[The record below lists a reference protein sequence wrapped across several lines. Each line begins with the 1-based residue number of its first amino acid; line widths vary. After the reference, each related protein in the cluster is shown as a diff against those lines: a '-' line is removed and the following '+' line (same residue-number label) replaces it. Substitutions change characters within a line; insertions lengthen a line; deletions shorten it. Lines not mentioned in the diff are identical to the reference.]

1 MSTSSRSRS
10 SSPDILG
17 PPGDAEYLISSPVKP
32 FAGRQSWLSPADTK
46 RQNTPAKRRRINLS
60 PERSAHSIRFD
71 DVLLPGSPTMK
82 LDGRQRSLS
91 PVKDLSEG
99 NVSPWRIRVTLE
111 ATQDEENQVSP
122 RKRQRSTT
130 VTTKVPLKDERS
142 PLAEK
147 TPRRRGRPRKSDVQ
161 TLNGSPYPRSPG
173 NTPARPAGTG
183 TPQKKRGRPRKGT
196 PKPTAQEPPKPD
208 NPPTPSIVPD
218 QPGSPMDI
226 ALDDDIEPPRDWTP
240 MNLEADRTF
249 ETDSLG
255 ADDLPVADFSE
266 HPLYTGQFD
275 VDVRDTSTGHDYG
288 RATYDTPVVGETDYQ
303 FDVNDDEN
311 IHSTP
316 SKMPSP
322 SRDLS
327 ILSPKI
333 TQQANS
339 DPASQPTYPTPTSS
353 VEEDNQTEEDI
364 GEETKSP
371 RVGQDRTADPTSQH
385 REFDSIMEGE
395 GFSMVSLDTLPS
407 AKQRELASSSRLS
420 EAFLEREKGGPADRL
435 KRKLPGSIDELRG
448 ERRAS
453 KSRSPQAQGSSPRSR
468 IRSRI
473 DAMSERSPINAGRSP
488 AGRKPIGRSPVT
500 NDVRYSE
507 LSRSL
512 LAEKIPNV
520 PKKRPLTSLARLVR
534 VGMAL
539 MGPFR
544 SQDGERSDFRNA
556 ARKSRLEDVFSTF
569 SPDTQRE
576 LRAALGIGQELARRQ
591 SELEEKRATE
601 SISDVEDS
609 VEEDIEEDQDEEL
622 YDVEELDEV
631 EVIPQ
636 APQSEQRDRTHMH
649 SITAQ
654 REAEWQREREAVS
667 RQAQT
672 TSGGSMIYIDSDER
686 GSPANEDEARDAYDG
701 NFQTDFDQEEEMD
714 EVVEPEIVPEPRSNE
729 NQEPDM
735 EPEIFDDDFD
745 DIWQQE
751 ARDNSQ
757 VSHQSEDRHL
767 QPLES
772 DPVSPWRRIAT
783 SISGG
788 SSSPS
793 QWNLEQSTTPYLGRS
808 HIHKLR
814 EEEVDLSALLAEE
827 DTPNRARYY
836 NGSSTPR
843 SATSHRT
850 LMQPSPVN
858 GSAVPGSSQ
867 RLTARYDRL
876 QPLSQ
881 SSPVSS
887 SEKDDIDFQATQHRS
902 PPLEDQE
909 DENESDSSASDAA
922 PPTNPGSVHGDLAT
936 TPEPEQPASG
946 QTPASSWFQ
955 RITNL
960 TPRWLRAPARSRNES
975 ISSVS
980 EDEDE
985 EDEELSDEERDVI
998 EPAEGTVEHLRSR
1011 PISISSDESSSE
1023 SPHPPS
1029 RFEQQNRGPEV
1040 EEAIYDERSEPEQA
1054 EEYGDENDIGEE
1066 DAASSKLGHFSDVH
1080 YNALRRVYRT
1090 AKRFP
1095 ERFQYYDAPGRARI
1109 IGDWIWTSDGH
1120 HGVPITQLQFAIID
1134 RFTQGLSRADV
1145 QSGGDGHVYW
1155 TEADLHRR
1163 LISIIIGEQ
1172 IREEKKA
1179 KALRGASVD
1188 TWR

>member
-17 PPGDAEYLISSPVKP
+17 PPGDAEYLISSPAKP
-32 FAGRQSWLSPADTK
+32 FSGRQSWLPADTK
-46 RQNTPAKRRRINLS
+46 HQSTPPKRRRISLS

-91 PVKDLSEG
+91 PVKDHSEG

-161 TLNGSPYPRSPG
+161 ALNGSPYPRSPG
-173 NTPARPAGTG
+173 NTPARPTG

-196 PKPTAQEPPKPD
+196 PKPTAQEPPEPD
-208 NPPTPSIVPD
+208 EQPTPSVVPD
-218 QPGSPMDI
+218 QAGSPMDI
-226 ALDDDIEPPRDWTP
+226 AVDDDVEPPRDWTP

-275 VDVRDTSTGHDYG
+275 VDVRDTNTGHDYG
-288 RATYDTPVVGETDYQ
+288 RATYDTPVVGQTDYQ
-303 FDVNDDEN
+303 FDVDDEK

-316 SKMPSP
+316 SKIPSP
-322 SRDLS
+322 TRDLS

-333 TQQANS
+333 TQQANRA
-339 DPASQPTYPTPTSS
+339 PASQPTYPTPTSS
-353 VEEDNQTEEDI
+353 VEEDNQTGEDVVEEI
-364 GEETKSP
+364 KSP
-371 RVGQDRTADPTSQH
+371 RVEQNRSADPTSQH

-407 AKQRELASSSRLS
+407 AKQHGLASSSRLS
-420 EAFLEREKGGPADRL
+420 SNGALRPFLDRENGGPADRL
-435 KRKLPGSIDELRG
+435 KRKLPGSIAELRG
-448 ERRAS
+448 DRQAS
-453 KSRSPQAQGSSPRSR
+453 RSRSPQAKGSSPGSL

-473 DAMSERSPINAGRSP
+473 DAMSDRSPINVGRSP
-488 AGRKPIGRSPVT
+488 AGRKPDGRSPVT

-512 LAEKIPNV
+512 LAGKPPNV

-539 MGPFR
+539 MGPFKSR
-544 SQDGERSDFRNA
+544 DGELSDFRNT

-576 LRAALGIGQELARRQ
+576 LRAALGLGQELARRQ
-591 SELEEKRATE
+591 SELEEKRDTE
-601 SISDVEDS
+601 SVSDVEDS
-609 VEEDIEEDQDEEL
+609 VEEDVEEDEDEEL
-622 YDVEELDEV
+622 DDVHELDEV

-636 APQSEQRDRTHMH
+636 PPQSEQRDRMD

-672 TSGGSMIYIDSDER
+672 TSAKSMIYIDSDEG
-686 GSPANEDEARDAYDG
+686 GSPVNEDEAGNAYDG
-701 NFQTDFDQEEEMD
+701 HSQADFDQEEMD
-714 EVVEPEIVPEPRSNE
+714 DDVEAEVVPEPRSID
-729 NQEPDM
+729 NQEPDV
-735 EPEIFDDDFD
+735 EPEIFDDGFD

-836 NGSSTPR
+836 NGTSTPR
-843 SATSHRT
+843 SATSHRS
-850 LMQPSPVN
+850 LMQPSPIN

-867 RLTARYDRL
+867 RLTARHDRL

-887 SEKDDIDFQATQHRS
+887 PERGGIDSPTTQHRS
-902 PPLEDQE
+902 LTLEDQE
-909 DENESDSSASDAA
+909 DGNDFDSSASDGA
-922 PPTNPGSVHGDLAT
+922 PLNDPGSVHKDLAT
-936 TPEPEQPASG
+936 TPDPEQPANG
-946 QTPASSWFQ
+946 ETPASSWFQ

-960 TPRWLRAPARSRNES
+960 TPRWLRAPARGRNES
-975 ISSVS
+975 VSSVS
-980 EDEDE
+980 EDENE
-985 EDEELSDEERDVI
+985 EDEDLSDEERDVI
-998 EPAEGTVEHLRSR
+998 EPAGEIAEHRPQ
-1011 PISISSDESSSE
+1011 PISISSDESPSE

-1029 RFEQQNRGPEV
+1029 RFEQHNRGPEV
-1040 EEAIYDERSEPEQA
+1040 EETLYDARRDSEEA
-1054 EEYGDENDIGEE
+1054 EEYGDENDIDEE
-1066 DAASSKLGHFSDVH
+1066 DAASGKPGYFSDVH
-1080 YNALRRVYRT
+1080 YNALRRVYRM

-1095 ERFQYYDAPGRARI
+1095 ERFQYYDAPGRAHI

-1145 QSGGDGHVYW
+1145 QSGGDGQVDW

>member
-1 MSTSSRSRS
+1 
-10 SSPDILG
+10 
-17 PPGDAEYLISSPVKP
+17 
-32 FAGRQSWLSPADTK
+32 
-46 RQNTPAKRRRINLS
+46 
-60 PERSAHSIRFD
+60 
-71 DVLLPGSPTMK
+71 MK

-161 TLNGSPYPRSPG
+161 ALNGSPYPRSPG
-173 NTPARPAGTG
+173 NTPARLAGTG
-183 TPQKKRGRPRKGT
+183 TPQKKRGRPRKST
-196 PKPTAQEPPKPD
+196 PKPIAQHPPES
-208 NPPTPSIVPD
+208 NEQPTPSIVPD

-226 ALDDDIEPPRDWTP
+226 AVDDDVEPPRDWTP

-275 VDVRDTSTGHDYG
+275 VDVRDTNTDHEYG
-288 RATYDTPVVGETDYQ
+288 RETYDTPLVGETDYQ

-322 SRDLS
+322 TRDLS
-327 ILSPKI
+327 ILSPNI
-333 TQQANS
+333 TQHANRA
-339 DPASQPTYPTPTSS
+339 PTSQPTYPTPTSS
-353 VEEDNQTEEDI
+353 VEEDNQTGEDE
-364 GEETKSP
+364 EETKSP
-371 RVGQDRTADPTSQH
+371 LVEQERTADPTSQH

-395 GFSMVSLDTLPS
+395 GFSMVSLDTLSS
-407 AKQRELASSSRLS
+407 AKQHGLASSSRLS
-420 EAFLEREKGGPADRL
+420 SSGALRPFLEREKGGPADRL
-435 KRKLPGSIDELRG
+435 KRKLPGSIDELR
-448 ERRAS
+448 RDRQAS
-453 KSRSPQAQGSSPRSR
+453 KSRSPQAKVSSPGSLM
-468 IRSRI
+468 RSRI
-473 DAMSERSPINAGRSP
+473 DAMSDRPPINAGRSP
-488 AGRKPIGRSPVT
+488 AGRKAIGRSPVT
-500 NDVRYSE
+500 NDIRYSE

-512 LAEKIPNV
+512 LAGKSPIV
-520 PKKRPLTSLARLVR
+520 PKKRPLMSLARLVR

-539 MGPFR
+539 MGPFK
-544 SQDGERSDFRNA
+544 SQDGERSDFQNT

-576 LRAALGIGQELARRQ
+576 LRAALGLGQELARRQ

-601 SISDVEDS
+601 SIADAEDS
-609 VEEDIEEDQDEEL
+609 LEEDIEEDQDEEL
-622 YDVEELDEV
+622 DDVDELDEV
-631 EVIPQ
+631 EIIPQ
-636 APQSEQRDRTHMH
+636 PPQSEQRGRMHMR
-649 SITAQ
+649 SINAQ

-672 TSGGSMIYIDSDER
+672 TNGGSVIYVDSDEG
-686 GSPANEDEARDAYDG
+686 GSPTNEDEGGNAHDG
-701 NFQTDFDQEEEMD
+701 YFQTDFDQEEMD
-714 EVVEPEIVPEPRSNE
+714 DDVEPEFVPEPRSTDK
-729 NQEPDM
+729 QEPDV
-735 EPEIFDDDFD
+735 EPEIFDDAFD

-757 VSHQSEDRHL
+757 VSHQSEDRYL

-836 NGSSTPR
+836 NGTSTPR
-843 SATSHRT
+843 SATSHRS
-850 LMQPSPVN
+850 LMQQSPIN

-867 RLTARYDRL
+867 RLTARHDRL

-887 SEKDDIDFQATQHRS
+887 PERDGIDFPATQHRS
-902 PPLEDQE
+902 PALEHQGD
-909 DENESDSSASDAA
+909 DNDLDSSASDAA
-922 PPTNPGSVHGDLAT
+922 PLTDPGSVHEDLAT
-936 TPEPEQPASG
+936 TPDPEQPANG
-946 QTPASSWFQ
+946 ETPPSSWFQ

-960 TPRWLRAPARSRNES
+960 TPRWLRAPARGRNES

-980 EDEDE
+980 GDEDE
-985 EDEELSDEERDVI
+985 ENDDLSDEERDVI
-998 EPAEGTVEHLRSR
+998 EPAGEIVEHIHPQ

-1023 SPHPPS
+1023 SPHAPS
-1029 RFEQQNRGPEV
+1029 RFEQQNRGSEM
-1040 EEAIYDERSEPEQA
+1040 EEAIYDERSDSEEV
-1054 EEYGDENDIGEE
+1054 EEYGDEYDIEEE
-1066 DAASSKLGHFSDVH
+1066 DAAPGKLGYFSDVH
-1080 YNALRRVYRT
+1080 YNALRRVYQM
-1090 AKRFP
+1090 AKRSP
-1095 ERFQYYDAPGRARI
+1095 ERFQYYDAPGRAHI

-1145 QSGGDGHVYW
+1145 QSGGDGQVDW